1 MQKTT
6 GKPERNVLGLIAQL
20 RDYFSPR
27 IIGEV
32 DDVYVK
38 ITKIKGDDVPWHA
51 HDNEDEMFF
60 IMEGSLV
67 MEVAGE
73 ESFALNGGDFYIVK
87 KGTQHRVSSVEKC
100 TMILVEGKS
109 AKHTGNV
116 QSRITKS
123 IEEQSR

>member
-1 MQKTT
+1 MPDTPE
-6 GKPERNVLGLIAQL
+6 KPERNVPRLIAQL

-38 ITKIKGDDVPWHA
+38 ITKTKGDDVPWHA

-60 IMEGSLV
+60 IMKGSLL

-73 ESFALNGGDFYIVK
+73 KPFTLNEGDFYIVK
-87 KGTQHRVSSVEKC
+87 KGTQHRVSSVEEC
-100 TMILVEGKS
+100 AMVLVEGKS

-116 QSRITKS
+116 QSKITKS
-123 IEEQSR
+123 IEEQR

>member
-1 MQKTT
+1 MHQPTKKT
-6 GKPERNVLGLIAQL
+6 ERNVPRLIAQL

-38 ITKIKGDDVPWHA
+38 ITKVRGDDVPWHA

-60 IMEGSLV
+60 ITKGRLV

-73 ESFALNGGDFYIVK
+73 EPFTLDEGDFYIVK
-87 KGTQHRVSSVEKC
+87 KGTQHRVSSVEEC
-100 TMILVEGKS
+100 SMILVEGKS
-109 AKHTGNV
+109 AKHTGDV
-116 QSRITKS
+116 QSKITKS
-123 IEEQSR
+123 IEEQL